1 MRKKVDRKR
10 KKILKTPLHLPS
22 LLLKSRMRQQRNTA
36 EENAAIGD
44 SMDFRIKKAEFVT
57 SAGKGSSYP
66 QSMRA
71 EVAVVGKSNVGKS
84 SLINS
89 LCNMNKLAKT
99 SQKPGKTRLINFFRI
114 NGDFMLV
121 DLPGYGFAKASKQEQ
136 AQWGELMEN
145 YLSSGRVKHI
155 FLLLDIRHEPTAD
168 DRQMFK
174 YILYYAI
181 PYTLV
186 ATKADK
192 LAKSRRKQAAI
203 ACAKLLGAPPYAIAF
218 SGETGDGKQELLDR
232 LEAVVYGDEA
242 LEDDQEEPRAE
253 EPSGAEE

>member
-1 MRKKVDRKR
+1 
-10 KKILKTPLHLPS
+10 
-22 LLLKSRMRQQRNTA
+22 
-36 EENAAIGD
+36 
-44 SMDFRIKKAEFVT
+44 MDFRIKKAEFVT
-57 SAGKGSSYP
+57 SAGKGSKYP
-66 QSMRA
+66 ESMRS
-71 EVAVVGKSNVGKS
+71 EVAIVGKSNVGKS

-99 SQKPGKTRLINFFRI
+99 SQKPGKTRLINFFRL

-136 AQWGELMEN
+136 AQWGELMES

-155 FLLLDIRHEPTAD
+155 FMLIDIRHEPTAED
-168 DRQMFK
+168 KQMFK

-192 LAKSRRKQAAI
+192 LAKSRRKQAANG
-203 ACAKLLGAPPYAIAF
+203 CAKLLGAPPYAIAY
-218 SGETGDGKQELLDR
+218 SCETGDGKQELLSR
-232 LEAVVYGDEA
+232 LEAVVYGNELLEEEGDE
-242 LEDDQEEPRAE
+242 PNI
-253 EPSGAEE
+253 GASENEKE